1 MSEKLEKWKASER
14 DKKLSIQKKLLH
26 VYKTEK
32 NVTSTQTEAIKSIG
46 RAKVVVK
53 EEGILETQR
62 KTDIYRKTK

>member
-1 MSEKLEKWKASER
+1 MESER
-14 DKKLSIQKKLLH
+14 ERQKTVNPKKLLH

-46 RAKVVVK
+46 RAKLVVK